1 MNLLTK
7 RIPTI
12 VGILLIVGIVVAGYY
27 FFQNN
32 QTVVATEII
41 PEKVRITNVA
51 DDKFSVSWTT
61 QNSTLGAVEY
71 GVLGEK
77 ITTKVLDDRDN
88 DNEASYQTHHVTI
101 DGLQPSTQYAFR
113 ILSGEKLTRFDNN
126 GSPYTAATGPVI
138 GATPA
143 SVNLYGN
150 VHLPSKQMASGA
162 IVYLTLPGS
171 PTASTLVNESGNYAI
186 TLSTIRNSD
195 LRTYAVFDPSAT
207 VGSVTVE
214 GGTLQ
219 STVAVSLANSAPVPT
234 ITLGQNAEFMNAPT
248 TPAIAEVVTEPTSA
262 PDQPTPEQPAPE
274 NTEVP
279 ITPTIFNVEPLVEQP
294 DINAVNNTTVTL
306 INPKEE
312 GEVLK
317 TLRPEFRGTGPVGT
331 TLSIALTGQKSISD
345 TVAVATDGT
354 WSWAPVIDLKVGKQT
369 ITVSYTGT
377 SGGTQKL
384 TRGFSVSTST
394 TGGIDPAFVASP
406 SASTTT
412 STATSPSP
420 TARVAMPATDSGVPV
435 TGVIENTLLTAGM
448 GIVIMVIGAALLA
461 L

>member
-27 FFQNN
+27 FFSGQKGE
-32 QTVVATEII
+32 VAAEIV
-41 PEKVRITNVA
+41 PEKVRVTNVA
-51 DDKFSVSWTT
+51 DNKFSVSWTT
-61 QNSTLGAVEY
+61 QSSTVGAVEY
-71 GVLGEK
+71 GVVGEK
-77 ITTKVLDDRDN
+77 ITTKASDDRDGGVEGN
-88 DNEASYQTHHVTI
+88 YLTHHVTI
-101 DGLQPSTQYAFR
+101 EGLQPNTQYAFR

-138 GATPA
+138 GATPT
-143 SVNLYGN
+143 SVNFYGN
-150 VHLPSKQMASGA
+150 VQLPSRQSAGGA
-162 IVYLTLPGS
+162 IAYLTLPGS
-171 PTASTLVNESGNYAI
+171 ATASTIVSESGNYAI

-195 LRTYAVFDPSAT
+195 LRSYVVFDPSAT
-207 VGSVTVE
+207 VGSVMIDD
-214 GGTLQ
+214 GSLQ
-219 STVAVSLANSAPVPT
+219 STVAVSLANSTPVPT
-234 ITLGQNAEFMNAPT
+234 ITLGQDAEFMNEAIAPT
-248 TPAIAEVVTEPTSA
+248 IAEVGTEIS
-262 PDQPTPEQPAPE
+262 PTPEPA
-274 NTEVP
+274 
-279 ITPTIFNVEPLVEQP
+279 ITPTIFNVEPLAEPV

-317 TLRPEFRGTGPVGT
+317 TLRPEFRGTGPVDM

-345 TVAVATDGT
+345 MVVVAGDGT
-354 WSWAPVIDLKVGKQT
+354 WSWSPVIDLKAGKQT
-369 ITVSYTGT
+369 ITISYTGT
-377 SGGTQKL
+377 SGATQKL
-384 TRGFSVSTST
+384 AREFSVSTST

-412 STATSPSP
+412 APTVATTSPTP
-420 TARVAMPATDSGVPV
+420 RAAMPATDSGVPV
-435 TGVIENTLLTAGM
+435 TGVIENTLLTAAL